1 MAPLTYFAADYYA
14 WLERLSALVAI
25 LILLSAIDDLFIDG
39 WYWVR
44 TIYRKY
50 VLKRNDYRPL
60 TAANLREKAEQP
72 LAIMVPAWL
81 EYDVIAAMI
90 ENMVAVLDYRNY
102 VVFVGT
108 YVNDAAT
115 IKEVERMRRRYKQ
128 LKRVEVPHP
137 GPTCKA
143 DCLNWVVQAIFL
155 HEQEH
160 DIEFA
165 GVILHDSEDVLH
177 PLELRYF
184 NYLLPRKDMIQLPVA
199 SLEREWYELVAG
211 TYMDEFAE
219 SHTKDMV
226 VRESVSGMVP
236 SAGVGTCFSRR
247 ALQALAAETNNQPF
261 NTGSLTEDYDVGTRL
276 SRMGMQSIF
285 GTFPVQ
291 YKVTRSNWFGDRK
304 AETVDVEMPL
314 SVREYFPDTFR
325 TAYRQKAR
333 WVLGIGLQ
341 SWEQIEWKGSL
352 ASRYLLM
359 HDRKGIVT
367 SFVSM
372 VAYLIFIQFIGFHIA
387 SLTGLWTNHYPSL
400 FLSGA
405 WWDWILYMNAGAL
418 AMRGGHRMYFVTRL
432 YGWRHGLM
440 SIPRMIIGNFV
451 NFMAVARA
459 WKMFLLYLFLGR
471 RLAWDK
477 TMHDFPSTD
486 QLARHHQRLGDLLQS
501 WQAVDETRLA
511 TALEEQS
518 RTRLPLGRV
527 LVSKGWLDE
536 ETLAEA
542 IAYQADLP
550 RANLDRDTVRTY
562 ADRIPIEI
570 STRLRA
576 LYIGVEKD
584 RPVLAVA
591 SALPDESISVLT
603 ALLGA
608 IPIQH
613 IVREGEI
620 SAGLRIL
627 RGDEHAFATTLTSRA
642 SVPLLGD
649 LLIAHG
655 HIQRDVFEAAL
666 NDYRPDQ
673 HGRIGD
679 YLVDRGVLSR
689 NVIEWAVNEQRRFR
703 KTENAAG
710 ATPSAS
716 LAVSREDDN
725 TFAGMLPQPM

>member
-1 MAPLTYFAADYYA
+1 MDFALDYLAADYYA
-14 WLERLSALVAI
+14 ALELMAALVAI
-25 LILLSAIDDLFIDG
+25 VILLSALDDIFIDA

-44 TIYRKY
+44 TIYRRLAVEK
-50 VLKRNDYRPL
+50 KNYRPL
-60 TAANLREKAEQP
+60 TSADLCAKGEQP

-155 HEQEH
+155 HERETGT
-160 DIEFA
+160 EFA

-177 PLELRYF
+177 PLELRFF

-219 SHTKDMV
+219 SHAKDMV
-226 VRESVSGMVP
+226 VRESVAGMVP

-247 ALQALAAETNNQPF
+247 ALQALCSETDNQPF
-261 NTGSLTEDYDVGTRL
+261 NTSSLTEDYDIGTKL

-285 GTFPVQ
+285 AKFPVQ
-291 YKVTRSNWFGDRK
+291 YKVTRRHWFGTRK
-304 AETVDVEMPL
+304 EEQLLLEMPL

-341 SWEQIEWKGSL
+341 SWEQIAWSGSL
-352 ASRYLLM
+352 ASRYLLL

-367 SFVSM
+367 AFVSM
-372 VAYLIFIQFIGFHIA
+372 LAYFLFIQFICFQVAAEFGWW
-387 SLTGLWTNHYPSL
+387 SNHYPSM
-400 FLSGA
+400 FLSET
-405 WWDWILYMNAGAL
+405 WWDSILYLNAGAFVVRAL
-418 AMRGGHRMYFVTRL
+418 HRIYFVNQL
-432 YGWRHGLM
+432 YGWRHGLL
-440 SIPRMIIGNFV
+440 SVPRMIVANFV

-459 WKMFLLYLFLGR
+459 WKLFLLYLFRGQ

-477 TMHDFPSTD
+477 TMHDFPTTD
-486 QLARHHQRLGDLLQS
+486 QLKRNHQRLGELLQS
-501 WQAVDETRLA
+501 WQAVDETHLEI
-511 TALEEQS
+511 ALKDQQS
-518 RTRLPLGRV
+518 NRLPLGRL
-527 LVSKGWLDE
+527 LVSKGWLDD

-550 RANLDRDTVRTY
+550 RATLDRHSVLRLRH
-562 ADRIPIEI
+562 AIPLELAMQ
-570 STRLRA
+570 LRA
-576 LYIGVEKD
+576 LYIGED
-584 RPVLAVA
+584 EGGQALLAVA
-591 SALPDESISVLT
+591 SPLDDSALERVATVLGKKP
-603 ALLGA
+603 L
-608 IPIQH
+608 QQ

-620 SAGLRIL
+620 AEGLRLL
-627 RGDEHAFATTLTSRA
+627 RGDGHSLEVSHGT
-642 SVPLLGD
+642 VPLLGD
-649 LLIAHG
+649 ILIAQG
-655 HIQRDVFEAAL
+655 HIERARFESAL
-666 NDYRPDQ
+666 LNYRPAQ

-679 YLVDRGVLSR
+679 YMVDRGMISQEI
-689 NVIEWAVNEQRRFR
+689 IEKALAEQRAHSERAKIR
-703 KTENAAG
+703 AN
-710 ATPSAS
+710 
-716 LAVSREDDN
+716 DDN
-725 TFAGMLPQPM
+725 ALAHIVTTAEAPAVPMAA